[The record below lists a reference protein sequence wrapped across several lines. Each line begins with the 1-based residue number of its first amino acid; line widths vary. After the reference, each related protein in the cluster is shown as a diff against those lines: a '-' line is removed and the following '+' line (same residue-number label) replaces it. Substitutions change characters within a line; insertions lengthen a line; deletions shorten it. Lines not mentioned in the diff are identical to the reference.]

1 MADFTAKDVQ
11 KLRQNTGAGM
21 MDAKKALV
29 ECDGDMDA
37 AAQWLREKGLAK
49 VKNLGDRENA
59 QGTVAAVVEGDVG
72 ALVQL
77 KCETDFAA
85 KADDFTSVVQDLAEV
100 VVSKGT
106 DAVAELSDRIDELK
120 VAKREN
126 IELGQ
131 ITRFEAAEGNIVD
144 SYLHLQDGRGV
155 NAVLVELKGGDKDLA
170 HDIAVHIAF
179 TKPPYLTRDEVPED
193 EVATERANLESLTR
207 AEGKPEQALPKIVE
221 GRLGAWYKDR
231 VLLEQSY
238 VKDEKRSITDLL
250 GDAELVRFA
259 QAYIGA

>member
-1 MADFTAKDVQ
+1 
-11 KLRQNTGAGM
+11 
-21 MDAKKALV
+21 
-29 ECDGDMDA
+29 
-37 AAQWLREKGLAK
+37 
-49 VKNLGDRENA
+49 
-59 QGTVAAVVEGDVG
+59 
-72 ALVQL
+72 
-77 KCETDFAA
+77 
-85 KADDFTSVVQDLAEV
+85 
-100 VVSKGT
+100 VSKGT

-131 ITRFEAAEGNIVD
+131 ITRFEAGEGNIVD

-155 NAVLVELKGGDKDLA
+155 NAVLVELKGGDKQLA
-170 HDIAVHIAF
+170 HDLAVHIAF

-221 GRLGAWYKDR
+221 GRLGAWFKDR